1 MVGVKGSSISSIINN
16 MSKKNFIIRKPCEK
30 DGRKYIIK
38 ITDYGEELMN
48 RIAEDSANLDLNL
61 FKNLSSDEKEQ
72 LIKIL
77 LKIS

>member
-1 MVGVKGSSISSIINN
+1 
-16 MSKKNFIIRKPCEK
+16 
-30 DGRKYIIK
+30 
-38 ITDYGEELMN
+38 MN